1 MIEGFADGD
10 TFPFTWYRESLL
22 PRDSLLD
29 VDSKKK
35 LCRLLDYRLYTIG
48 YSLKAPPLSPYVD
61 VRKYTSILSV
71 NGGPA

>member
-35 LCRLLDYRLYTIG
+35 VCPLLDYRLY
-48 YSLKAPPLSPYVD
+48 Y
-61 VRKYTSILSV
+61 RIL
-71 NGGPA
+71 P